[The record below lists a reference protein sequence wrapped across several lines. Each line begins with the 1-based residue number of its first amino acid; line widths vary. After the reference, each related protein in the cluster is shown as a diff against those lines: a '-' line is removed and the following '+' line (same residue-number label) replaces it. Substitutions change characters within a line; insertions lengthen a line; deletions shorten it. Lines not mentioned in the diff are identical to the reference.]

1 VFLCAVQ
8 VRIDD
13 LHEQGVPAVEV
24 LSESDG
30 VEGGEEA
37 GSPAEPVA
45 GPFPES
51 AAPVAGGPGFSV
63 LLHVAIL
70 RGDECRS
77 RRQRMVV
84 SGTHWRVDPADH
96 LRAASCLN
104 GEIQHC

>member
-1 VFLCAVQ
+1 VQ

-24 LSESDG
+24 LSDSDG

-37 GSPAEPVA
+37 VSPAEPVA

-63 LLHVAIL
+63 LLPVAIL
-70 RGDECRS
+70 RGGECRS
-77 RRQRMVV
+77 RRQRMAV
-84 SGTHWRVDPADH
+84 SGAHWRVDPADH
-96 LRAASCLN
+96 LKTTSCLN
-104 GEIQHC
+104 GKIQYC